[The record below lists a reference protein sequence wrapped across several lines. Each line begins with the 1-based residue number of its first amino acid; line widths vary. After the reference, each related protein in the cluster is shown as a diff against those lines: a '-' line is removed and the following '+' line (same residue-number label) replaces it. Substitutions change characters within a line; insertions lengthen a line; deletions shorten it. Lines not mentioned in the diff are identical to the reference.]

1 MKTLIILLGAGVLWG
16 QAKPSTRSLNAINW
30 MEFQELV
37 PEKIDT
43 VLIPTGTM
51 EAHGVI
57 NNGADNTAP
66 EAMVKDL
73 AEGLNALYAPVL
85 PYGMTGT
92 LAPFAGSFSI
102 KEKSYRLFL
111 TDVVE
116 GWAGQGFR
124 NVIVI
129 NGHGGPQTA
138 VLNDIAQDVG
148 QRLRVRVMVVN
159 WWSTCS
165 EATLKV
171 FGQDGGHAGWNETAY
186 VQAVDGTLVH
196 PERDDKDLATTR
208 QGAATWF
215 AYPFPS
221 SVILY
226 QKGQGYPQYD
236 AGKAAQYR
244 AAVNACVLDLVKDT
258 IRKWDKAKIFR

>member
-1 MKTLIILLGAGVLWG
+1 MKFLLSLLAIGLLWG
-16 QAKPSTRSLNAINW
+16 QPKPSTRSLNSINW
-30 MEFQELV
+30 MEFQEFV

-73 AEGLNALYAPVL
+73 AEGINALYAPVL

-92 LAPFAGSFSI
+92 LAPFAGSFVI

-111 TDVVE
+111 TDVRE
-116 GWAGQGFR
+116 GWAGQAFR

-138 VLNDIAQDVG
+138 VLNDIAQEVG

-171 FGQDGGHAGWNETAY
+171 FGQDGGHAGWNETA
-186 VQAVDGTLVH
+186 
-196 PERDDKDLATTR
+196 
-208 QGAATWF
+208 
-215 AYPFPS
+215 
-221 SVILY
+221 
-226 QKGQGYPQYD
+226 
-236 AGKAAQYR
+236 
-244 AAVNACVLDLVKDT
+244 
-258 IRKWDKAKIFR
+258 